1 MLSLFRKAIQ
11 FCVAASDTLLDSRLR
26 KLMTSTTMMTFLRS
40 LATSHFDTLVS
51 ELINP
56 FSAKP
61 NPSISRIM
69 NLLIDNLL
77 DEHDNTGRV
86 LKEFFTSILLTR
98 TIDVMEADTDV
109 QVSKLLQNAN
119 EFSFRLCQLK
129 MKLLF
134 ESEISN
140 NRTTANNQHVR
151 LSITNAFVEAIV
163 DMFNDR
169 GAIWLD
175 LVSVLDEEC
184 ATQVSFSTQ
193 PL

>member
-1 MLSLFRKAIQ
+1 
-11 FCVAASDTLLDSRLR
+11 
-26 KLMTSTTMMTFLRS
+26 
-40 LATSHFDTLVS
+40 
-51 ELINP
+51 LIDP

-77 DEHDNTGRV
+77 DEHDNTGTAHY
-86 LKEFFTSILLTR
+86 ESISSILLIRAT
-98 TIDVMEADTDV
+98 DVMEADTDV

-140 NRTTANNQHVR
+140 NKSTANNQHVR

-163 DMFNDR
+163 DMFKDR

-184 ATQVSFSTQ
+184 ANQVSLSNQ
-193 PL
+193 SVYSSYL